1 MDALSVEGAW
11 VFTPRIHSDKRGS
24 FLEWFRNAAVLADV
38 GRGLEVAQANCSMS
52 LRGTIRGIHFSDVP
66 PGQAKYVTCVSG
78 SILDFVVDL
87 RVGSPGYGRWAA
99 VPLNAETRCAVFIAE
114 GLGHAFV
121 TLSDEATVLYLC
133 STPYAPARERGVHPL
148 DPGIGIAWPAGLPV
162 ILSDK
167 DAAAPSLAEARR
179 RAAAPLPGLPG
190 ARGDP
195 ARRVIGLPMVLRVR
209 LAYAIGS

>member
-78 SILDFVVDL
+78 SILDVVVDL

-99 VPLNAETRCAVFIAE
+99 VPLDAETRCAVFIAE

-121 TLSDEATVLYLC
+121 TLSDEATVLYMC

-148 DPGIGIAWPAGLPV
+148 DPGIGIAWPADLPA

-167 DAAAPSLAEARR
+167 DAAAPSLAEARAGGLLPAYQDCLAH
-179 RAAAPLPGLPG
+179 AATLHG
-190 ARGDP
+190 R
-195 ARRVIGLPMVLRVR
+195 
-209 LAYAIGS
+209 